1 MIDRALVT
9 GASEC
14 LGGRLAEMLAGRG
27 TEVTVLARP
36 GADLGHLRGM
46 RVRVVRGSVAQFA
59 AVRDAMRGCTHVFHC
74 AGLRTEWAAERSY
87 FETNVLGTGMLL
99 EAAKRE
105 RSVRRFVFASTTDVY
120 GFPKQVPAEGV
131 EPERPRLAY
140 GRTMLQAETAVWGYG
155 DEGVPVSV
163 IRLATVFGPRS
174 REAVMEI
181 VRLLRARRLPLID
194 GGRARGGFCYV
205 DNAACALIKVCE
217 AEQTAGQ
224 AYNVTDGTGVSWREY
239 VTGLA
244 EELRLRAPGL
254 ELPFGVAM
262 AMAGAAEL
270 AHAGLG
276 LLGRPLLTRQT
287 VYAMGRD
294 REFPHE
300 RAAKEFGYKPGVGF
314 AEGMRRTSEW
324 VRSVD
329 AGAEWRP

>member
-9 GASEC
+9 GASGC
-14 LGGRLAEMLAGRG
+14 LGGRLAEMLADRG

-46 RVRVVRGSVAQFA
+46 RVRVVRGSVTRFA

-120 GFPKQVPAEGV
+120 GFPKRPPPEGV
-131 EPERPRLAY
+131 EPERARLAY

-155 DEGVPVSV
+155 DEGVPVTV

-174 REAVMEI
+174 RAAVTEI

-194 GGRARGGFCYV
+194 GGRAPGGFCYV
-205 DNAACALIKVCE
+205 DNAACGLLKVCD

-224 AYNVTDGTGVSWREY
+224 AYNVTDGTGTSWREY

-244 EELRLRAPGL
+244 EGLRLRVPRL
-254 ELPFGVAM
+254 KLPFSMALAM
-262 AMAGAAEL
+262 AEVAEL

-276 LLGRPLLTRQT
+276 MLGRPLLTRQA

-300 RAAKEFGYKPGVGF
+300 RAAKEFGYEPEVGF
-314 AEGMRRTSEW
+314 AEGMRRTVEW
-324 VRSVD
+324 VRSLD
-329 AGAEWRP
+329 GEAELGG